1 MHQLTVAQCQSSAE
15 PTARGKLGQAW
26 WKINGFCPP
35 SCTKIH
41 SGERKGT
48 SLVDDAACLIPRQF
62 RRKLCFFVFFFS
74 SSSSF
79 SPVLK
84 ERKGETCSYS
94 RDFCWWLKT
103 SSRKLYVQFILVVWL
118 NQSHVRDFCMHVCLD
133 NLYRISKRISRLTA
147 VKSDRFLVE
156 SSLYTRKIN
165 GSLML

>member
-62 RRKLCFFVFFFS
+62 RRKLCFFVFFFFFFLLS
-74 SSSSF
+74 RT
-79 SPVLK
+79 
-84 ERKGETCSYS
+84 EREEGGNNLLLLS
-94 RDFCWWLKT
+94 RFLLVAQD
-103 SSRKLYVQFILVVWL
+103 QFTEA
-118 NQSHVRDFCMHVCLD
+118 VRPIHIGGV
-133 NLYRISKRISRLTA
+133 
-147 VKSDRFLVE
+147 VKSIACVRFLYACLFGQYV
-156 SSLYTRKIN
+156 SNFQKHL
-165 GSLML
+165 